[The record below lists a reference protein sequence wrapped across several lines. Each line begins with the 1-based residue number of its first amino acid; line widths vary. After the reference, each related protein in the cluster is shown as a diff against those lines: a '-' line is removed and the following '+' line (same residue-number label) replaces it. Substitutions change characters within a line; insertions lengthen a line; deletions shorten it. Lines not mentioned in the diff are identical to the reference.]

1 MKDKRKSNKYILFPN
16 EYIQKIISENYYKKS
31 IQDIDNSDVNIN
43 HLENIFSNELYYLAM
58 KIVPLIERKVLY
70 LTYVENCKLIDICR
84 RLKMKKKRVISLRE
98 KGIRHFKY
106 NLQTLYQVNNLKNKI
121 TAANSDFR
129 TVYQE
134 MRYALNSYD
143 IVFIDECHI
152 GSFDKIYNLITIA
165 G

>member
-58 KIVPLIERKVLY
+58 KIVPLMERKVLY

-84 RLKMKKKRVISLRE
+84 RLKMQKKKVISLRE

-106 NLQTLYQVNNLKNKI
+106 NLQTLYKANNLKNKER
-121 TAANSDFR
+121 S
-129 TVYQE
+129 
-134 MRYALNSYD
+134 
-143 IVFIDECHI
+143 
-152 GSFDKIYNLITIA
+152 
-165 G
+165 

>member
-84 RLKMKKKRVISLRE
+84 SM
-98 KGIRHFKY
+98 
-106 NLQTLYQVNNLKNKI
+106 
-121 TAANSDFR
+121 
-129 TVYQE
+129 
-134 MRYALNSYD
+134 
-143 IVFIDECHI
+143 
-152 GSFDKIYNLITIA
+152 LI
-165 G
+165 